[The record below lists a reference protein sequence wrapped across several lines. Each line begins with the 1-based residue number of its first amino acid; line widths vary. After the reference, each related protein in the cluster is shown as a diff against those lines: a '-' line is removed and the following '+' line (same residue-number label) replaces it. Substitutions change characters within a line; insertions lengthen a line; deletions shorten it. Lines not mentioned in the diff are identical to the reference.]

1 MSDDYFYDDDD
12 KANYN
17 GNDHDDYHYSST
29 RIKAAVTNTEK
40 KAPNTTNLVSTFIKL
55 VTFARVSAM
64 TWVMVAMAT
73 SMGFIMKNARFGE
86 FLSMML
92 SMLRGWIVIS
102 RIEEVCDG
110 NLL

>member
-1 MSDDYFYDDDD
+1 MTTFTM
-12 KANYN
+12 NYN
-17 GNDHDDYHYSST
+17 GNDHDDYHYFKY
-29 RIKAAVTNTEK
+29 IKAAVTNTEEK
-40 KAPNTTNLVSTFIKL
+40 SPNTTNLISIFIKL
-55 VTFARVSAM
+55 VTFARVNAM

-110 NLL
+110 NKLL